1 MGTVIEPVTG
11 KILGWRDTIR
21 LRYEYTA
28 GIAGET
34 FLRALKDGRIL
45 ASKCARCGEVRIPP
59 RIYCLECGGRTRID
73 VRVVHLGWVGAA
85 STTIG
90 SARSRDERGEKGVEG
105 EDRTTTVE
113 RPSWDSRVTFGY
125 VKFAGVSGGLVHRL
139 LRTGKSVPQVGE
151 EVGPIF
157 VPPRDRKGSILD
169 IEGFRAPPAR

>member
-11 KILGWRDTIR
+11 KIVGWRDTIR

-73 VRVVHLGWVGAA
+73 VQVVHLGWVGAV

-90 SARSRDERGEKGVEG
+90 SARLRGRREGKGAESA
-105 EDRTTTVE
+105 DSAAARE
-113 RPSWDSRVTFGY
+113 RPPGDSQATFGY
-125 VKFAGVSGGLVHRL
+125 IKFAGVSGGLVHRL
-139 LRTGKSVPQVGE
+139 LRASKGIPRPGE

-157 VPPRDRKGSILD
+157 VPQRDRKGSILD
-169 IEGFRAPPAR
+169 IEGFRAPAR

>member
-11 KILGWRDTIR
+11 KIVGWRDTIR

-73 VRVVHLGWVGAA
+73 VQVVHLGWVGAV

-90 SARSRDERGEKGVEG
+90 LARLRGRREDKGAESA
-105 EDRTTTVE
+105 DRAAARE
-113 RPSWDSRVTFGY
+113 RPRGDSQATFGY
-125 VKFAGVSGGLVHRL
+125 IKFAGVSGGLVHRL
-139 LRTGKSVPQVGE
+139 LRASKGIPRTGE
-151 EVGPIF
+151 EV
-157 VPPRDRKGSILD
+157 
-169 IEGFRAPPAR
+169 